1 MEGGDLLD
9 GLLVD
14 LLVGGPEFA
23 SGRQSFKTVAFLR
36 SKRVKLWL
44 KKVFLEIPIF

>member
-23 SGRQSFKTVAFLR
+23 SGQQSFKTVAFLR